1 MHSRTFVFAIFT
13 MLGLMST
20 SIQAHDCFKKPLQ
33 DRYNLKT
40 VSCKTCHPNNKDRSI
55 HNKFGIIVEKQ
66 LKGKELTKMFKEAEA
81 KGEEAVAEV
90 EKKMAAEFIKAMIEV
105 EKQQLTLK
113 QMIEFGLMNGTRL
126 NDEGQA
132 AADAALAKEAEGK

>member
-81 KGEEAVAEV
+81 KGEEAVEV
-90 EKKMAAEFIKAMIEV
+90 CGIPQGGSCTAWLPGASCAD
-105 EKQQLTLK
+105 
-113 QMIEFGLMNGTRL
+113 GRL
-126 NDEGQA
+126 SLWA
-132 AADAALAKEAEGK
+132 SSA